1 MRSPLFQAILA
12 LGVVGF
18 CAAAQALGVLVV
30 DASGRPV
37 SDVVVMLRRTDAP
50 PTRNDAKERPHA
62 QMDQRNKEFV
72 PHILAIEVGTW
83 VDFPNSDTVS
93 HQVYSFS
100 PAKPFQLPLYK
111 GRAHPPVL
119 FDQPGIVTLGCNIH
133 DSMLGFIFVADSP
146 WFGKTDLDGRWQNAE
161 LPPGRYDLSIWSPRI
176 RDTADNLHRLVDVG
190 ERLDLN
196 ETFKL
201 ERKLRAEPGQTAEG
215 KSWDDY

>member
-1 MRSPLFQAILA
+1 MRSPLFQALSTLGLA
-12 LGVVGF
+12 GC

-30 DASGRPV
+30 DAGGRPV
-37 SDVVVMLRRTDAP
+37 SDVVVVLTPTDESTAID
-50 PTRNDAKERPHA
+50 DAKDRPHA

-111 GRAHPPVL
+111 GRAHPPVH
-119 FDQPGIVTLGCNIH
+119 FDRAGIVTLGCNIH
-133 DSMLGFIFVADSP
+133 DSMLGFIFVAASP
-146 WFGKTDLDGRWQNAE
+146 WFGKTDLDGRWQGSDP
-161 LPPGRYDLSIWSPRI
+161 PPGRYDLRIWSPRI
-176 RDTADNLHRLVDVG
+176 RDTPDDLHRLVDIDG
-190 ERLDLN
+190 RAELK

-201 ERKLRAEPGQTAEG
+201 DRKLRAEPGQPAEG